1 MATCIQAKKVKIVR
15 AKININLPKLGNFF
29 LSGGFFL
36 WASWVFVYLWIFIS
50 LYLWWATVFF
60 HYYLR
65 TLADETLIPLKR
77 EMVMS
82 KNICLILYIYLIV
95 IIFFSLTGIL
105 LNLAQFKVLR
115 DHANEINDVIEQC
128 QGHWW
133 MSRDL
138 HTVWVVFTIQV
149 IIT

>member
-1 MATCIQAKKVKIVR
+1 MMSYR
-15 AKININLPKLGNFF
+15 F
-29 LSGGFFL
+29 
-36 WASWVFVYLWIFIS
+36 Y
-50 LYLWWATVFF
+50 

-65 TLADETLIPLKR
+65 TLADETLTPLKR

-128 QGHWW
+128 QGH
-133 MSRDL
+133 
-138 HTVWVVFTIQV
+138 
-149 IIT
+149 